1 MGCASSAPTFKPAAE
16 PAAVGQLVSTPST
29 LNSGHPAARVRA
41 TFRKLDTDKSGKLS
55 LEELTSGLEQDICGE
70 GGTLPP
76 HAKEAITTLFEAHA
90 KEYPGTLMSY
100 KALPSGSFAR
110 FYAEILFR
118 KFDANNN
125 GTLQL
130 DEAQEAL
137 KFLKPKSGTDG
148 SRADV
153 HVAFPQSAYVD
164 GELRLP
170 WSWFWAMFLAME

>member
-1 MGCASSAPTFKPAAE
+1 MGCAASAPTDEKT
-16 PAAVGQLVSTPST
+16 AAVVGELVSTRST
-29 LNSGHPAARVRA
+29 QPAARVRA
-41 TFRKLDTDKSGKLS
+41 TFRKLDKDNSGKIS
-55 LEELTSGLEQDICGE
+55 LEELTSGLEQDICGD
-70 GGTLPP
+70 GGTLPA
-76 HAKEAITTLFEAHA
+76 HAKMAISELFEAHA
-90 KEYPGTLMSY
+90 KEYPGTLMKY

-137 KFLKPKSGTDG
+137 KFLKPKSGDG
-148 SRADV
+148 SRPDV
-153 HVAFPQSAYVD
+153 HVAFPPSAYVD